1 MKYAILALAALLN
14 AGCTELVSLN
24 PFVTEQEAVADQS
37 LAGVWTSDDHTI
49 AIRLDGSKYTVT
61 YFEKGPH
68 ALKFDGRLIV
78 VGDVKLMDVV
88 EDQDD
93 PFVQPVHMLVRLWP
107 DGHSLK
113 WTFVDS
119 DWMKEQVA
127 LRVSVHSQDKR
138 RVITASGD
146 EWRQAIRKLAVDDKA
161 SKDGETLTRVQ

>member
-24 PFVTEQEAVADQS
+24 PFVTEQEAVADRA
-37 LAGVWTSDDHTI
+37 LTGVWTTNDHTI
-49 AIRLDGSKYTVT
+49 AIQLNGSTYTIT
-61 YFEKGPH
+61 YLEKGPQ
-68 ALKFDGRLIV
+68 ALKFEGRLIV
-78 VGDVKLMDVV
+78 VGDVKLLDLI
-88 EDQDD
+88 ETSDD
-93 PFVQPVHMLVRLWP
+93 PFVMPVHMLVRAWP
-107 DGHSLK
+107 EGNSLK